1 MARKR
6 KSRRRNTRVKG
17 QSIKTI
23 SVYAFLCFVVTLVFS
38 NYISQYGLLYDAID
52 YRSKYHA
59 TKSKVTASLFQNKT
73 TRYVHVLSMLAN
85 DKSIQTLILNRKWGK
100 IRQLEKKILSEFSNA
115 TSVSFLP
122 RGYNVL
128 NNKIKPNITYACI
141 DLVHKA
147 EKNLSHSLFEFHGI
161 NSRQAHIGLMYPII
175 NSATSKLIGT
185 IRLTLKP
192 ELLQEWLAEVS
203 DNSYVEL
210 LQDSGRDELIKI
222 AKTKNVEFRIGKPLG
237 SVNVANTRWQ
247 LRIWSDVETEPSIL
261 NIFTFIVIICSI
273 LIAGVTIYLITQS
286 YSRTLKIDLENF
298 MQFVAAAV
306 KGKRDHQYKL
316 QLKEFKEAALLVNN
330 LADDVQM
337 GRERDDESENID
349 TKSVMN
355 ANELV
360 ANPLFIPEESMT
372 VEVLDSDSEI
382 VKASMT
388 NVRNQTGDNVGDKTG
403 NNSVTKSG
411 NNSEI
416 NTNDIADNQQSK
428 STSTL
433 SDFSA
438 SMNNDVPSSLP
449 KEIFKAYDI
458 RGIVGASLT
467 VENIQL
473 IGQAIG
479 SQAISDGQSKIAFAR
494 DGRLS
499 GPELGAALVKGLRST
514 GINVVD
520 IGMVPTPLL
529 YFVATTATNGT
540 GVMLTGSHNPPNY
553 NGIKMMI
560 GGHTLSGDAIQALYN
575 RIIAKD
581 FVSGEGRYDT
591 AKVTDAYVKR
601 VTDDVKMSRKIRVVI
616 DCGNGVAGVIAPDL
630 FRKMG
635 CDVIEL
641 FCDVDG
647 TFPNHHPDPSQ
658 PKNLVQLIEAVKTQ
672 KADIGFAFD
681 GDGDRLGVISGDG
694 NVIWPDRLLMLFAT
708 DILSREAGAKIIFDV
723 KCTSNLTK
731 HIWEKGGEPLMWKT
745 GHSFIKAKL
754 KETGALLAGEMSG
767 HIFFKERWYGFDDAL
782 YSGAR
787 LLEILSKDTR
797 KPKEVLAAIPD
808 MVNTP
813 ELHLKMVEGEHHEFM
828 EKMYDNA
835 DFGSANILMI
845 DGIRADY
852 DDGWGL
858 VRASNTTPTLVF
870 RFEGKDQAAI
880 ERIQDQFRKQVL
892 AINANIKLPF

>member
-38 NYISQYGLLYDAID
+38 NYISQYGLLYEAID

-59 TKSKVTASLFQNKT
+59 TKSKATSSLFENKT
-73 TRYVHVLSMLAN
+73 TRYVHILAMLAN
-85 DKSIQTLILNRKWGK
+85 DKSIQALIVKRQWQKV
-100 IRQLEKKILSEFSNA
+100 RQLEKKLLSEISNA
-115 TSVSFLP
+115 TSISFLP
-122 RGYNVL
+122 RGYDVL

-161 NSRQAHIGLMYPII
+161 NSGQAHIGLMYPII
-175 NSATSKLIGT
+175 NSTTTKLIGT

-192 ELLQEWLAEVS
+192 ELLQQWVTEIR

-210 LQDSGRDELIKI
+210 LQDSGNNELLEI
-222 AKTKNVEFRIGKPLG
+222 AKTENVELKVGKPIG
-237 SVNVANTRWQ
+237 NVDIANTRWH
-247 LRIWSDVETEPSIL
+247 LRIWSDVATEPTIL
-261 NIFTFIVIICSI
+261 NVFTFIVIICSI
-273 LIAGVTIYLITQS
+273 LIAGITIYLITQS
-286 YSRTLKIDLENF
+286 YSRTLKIDLETF

-337 GRERDDESENID
+337 GRERDDDSESID
-349 TKSVMN
+349 TNAVMN
-355 ANELV
+355 KNDLTT
-360 ANPLFIPEESMT
+360 NPLFIPEDSMT
-372 VEVLDSDSEI
+372 VEVLDSDSDI
-382 VKASMT
+382 VKASMSNLGR
-388 NVRNQTGDNVGDKTG
+388 NVDSSVGNNTG
-403 NNSVTKSG
+403 NNSMTNPG
-411 NNSEI
+411 NNSE
-416 NTNDIADNQQSK
+416 NKA
-428 STSTL
+428 TSTL

-438 SMNNDVPSSLP
+438 SMDNELATSLP

-473 IGQAIG
+473 IGRAIG
-479 SQAISDGQSKIAFAR
+479 SQAISNGQSKIAFAR

-499 GPELGAALVKGLRST
+499 GPELGTALVKGLRST
-514 GINVVD
+514 GINVID

-560 GGHTLSGDAIQALYN
+560 GGDTLSGDAIQALYK
-575 RIIAKD
+575 RIIEKD
-581 FVSGEGRYDT
+581 FVSGEGSYET
-591 AKVTDAYVKR
+591 AKVNDTYVKR
-601 VTDDVKMSRKIRVVI
+601 VTDDVKMSRKLRVVI
-616 DCGNGVAGVIAPDL
+616 DCGNGVAGVIAPTL

-658 PKNLVQLIEAVKTQ
+658 PKNLVHLIEAVKTQ

-694 NVIWPDRLLMLFAT
+694 SVIWPDRLLMLFAT
-708 DILSREAGAKIIFDV
+708 DILSRNAGAKIIFDV

-797 KPKEVLAAIPD
+797 KPAVVLALIPD

-813 ELHLKMVEGEHHEFM
+813 ELHLKMTEGEHHEFM
-828 EKMYDNA
+828 EKLYDTA

-845 DGIRADY
+845 DGIRADF

-870 RFEGKDQAAI
+870 RFEGKDQTAI
-880 ERIQDQFRKQVL
+880 ERIQNQFRKQVL
-892 AINANIKLPF
+892 AIDANIKLPF